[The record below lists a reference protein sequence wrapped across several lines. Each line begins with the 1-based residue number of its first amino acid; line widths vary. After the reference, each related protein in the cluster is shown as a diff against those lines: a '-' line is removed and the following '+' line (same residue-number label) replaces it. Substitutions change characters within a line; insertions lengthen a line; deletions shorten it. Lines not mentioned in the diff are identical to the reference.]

1 MSCFRKG
8 QMVIYTN
15 ILFTAL
21 VLPSSYAT
29 SSVVVSTADGFLRG
43 LSQTVLGKDI
53 QVFLGIPYAK
63 PPVEELRFQ
72 KPQPLSPRDGV
83 YDATGAKNSCIQSPY
98 PKIFDIP
105 MKLSEDCLYL
115 NVWTPLASE
124 RLKLPVLVWLHGGMF
139 TAGSA
144 YEARY
149 NGSALAALNDVAV
162 VSCNFRLSVFGF
174 LDANHTEAPGN
185 LGLWDQLFVLQ
196 WVRRNIHAFGGDPH
210 AVTLFGESSGARMT
224 HAHVLSPHSRDLF
237 HRVFLM
243 STAMSHDTCV
253 DTVAQSIAKGNVLSK
268 AVGCGSFDLA
278 TNTSQALECLRR
290 REAEEI
296 CTATQLTFRPTL
308 ETEFLP
314 FLPSVASENEY
325 FSTVDAMVSVTANE
339 GPFVFLVLRDDEV
352 VKDDL
357 STVGGDLLKA
367 SVDSLM
373 RTFFKDSFRAVATD
387 YMKAIPADNKT
398 ALRQMVAGLMGDC
411 FFNCP
416 TRLFAEKY
424 SAKGRKVYA
433 VVFAHRSRK
442 SQLPEWF
449 GATHLQ
455 EVQFVFGIPF
465 LGPANYTDEDREY
478 SVYAM
483 KSLTSFARTGVP
495 VLPDGTE
502 WPEFSLQHGDFIWLQ
517 PGNYTM
523 AKNFVATSCDLW
535 RTLL

>member
-1 MSCFRKG
+1 MSCCRKG
-8 QMVIYTN
+8 QEVVFTN
-15 ILFTAL
+15 LLYISL
-21 VLPSSYAT
+21 VLSSSYAT
-29 SSVVVSTADGFLRG
+29 SGVVVSTAEGFLRG
-43 LSQTVLGKDI
+43 LSQTILGKDI

-72 KPQPLSPRDGV
+72 KPQPLSPWHGV
-83 YDATGAKNSCIQSPY
+83 YNATGAKNSCMQPRY
-98 PKIFDIP
+98 PNIFDIP
-105 MKLSEDCLYL
+105 TNLSEDCLYL

-149 NGSALAALNDVAV
+149 NGSALAALNDVVV
-162 VSCNFRLSVFGF
+162 VSCNYRLSVFGF

-196 WVRRNIHAFGGDPH
+196 WVRRNIHAFGGDPY

-243 STAMSHDTCV
+243 SAAMIPDTCV
-253 DTVAQSIAKGNVLSK
+253 DTVSRSIAKANVLLK

-296 CTATQLTFRPTL
+296 CTATQLGFRPTL

-314 FLPSVASENEY
+314 FLPSVAIENEY
-325 FSTVDAMVSVTANE
+325 FGTVDAMVSVTANE
-339 GPFVFLVLRDDEV
+339 GAFAFLMLRDDEV
-352 VKDDL
+352 IKDDL
-357 STVGGDLLKA
+357 SSVGEELMKV
-367 SVDSLM
+367 SVDSLVQNV
-373 RTFFKDSFRAVATD
+373 FKDNFLVVAAG
-387 YMKAIPADNKT
+387 YMKTIPADNKT
-398 ALRQMVAGLMGDC
+398 ALRQGVAGLMGDYL
-411 FFNCP
+411 FYCP

-433 VVFAHRSRK
+433 AVLAHRSRK

-465 LGPANYTDEDREY
+465 LDPANYTDEDREY
-478 SVYAM
+478 SEYVM
-483 KSLTSFARTGVP
+483 KSLASFARTGTP

-502 WPEFSLQHGDFIWLQ
+502 WPEFTLQNEDFIWLQ
-517 PGNYTM
+517 TGNYTI
-523 AKNFVATSCDLW
+523 AKKFAATSCDLW
-535 RTLL
+535 RTIM

>member
-1 MSCFRKG
+1 MA
-8 QMVIYTN
+8 IYTN

-21 VLPSSYAT
+21 VLSSSYAT
-29 SSVVVSTADGFLRG
+29 SSVVVSTADGLLRG
-43 LSQTVLGKDI
+43 LSQTILGKDI

-83 YDATGAKNSCIQSPY
+83 YDATGAKNSCMQPPY
-98 PKIFDIP
+98 PKMFDIP
-105 MKLSEDCLYL
+105 TKLSEDCLYL

-124 RLKLPVLVWLHGGMF
+124 RLKLPVLMWFLGGMF

-144 YEARY
+144 YESRY
-149 NGSALAALNDVAV
+149 NGSALAALNDVVV

-196 WVRRNIHAFGGDPH
+196 WVRRNIRAFGGDPH
-210 AVTLFGESSGARMT
+210 AVTLFGESSGAKMT
-224 HAHVLSPHSRDLF
+224 HAHVLSPHSRSLF

-243 STAMSHDTCV
+243 STAISHDSCV

-268 AVGCGSFDLA
+268 AVGCGSFELA
-278 TNTSQALECLRR
+278 TNTIQALECLRR

-296 CTATQLTFRPTL
+296 CTATQLIFTPTL

-314 FLPSVASENEY
+314 FLPSVAIENEY

-357 STVGGDLLKA
+357 STVGGDLLEA

-373 RTFFKDSFRAVATD
+373 RTFSKDSFRAVATD

-411 FFNCP
+411 FFSCP

-433 VVFAHRSRK
+433 AVFAHRSRK

-465 LGPANYTDEDREY
+465 LDPANYTDEDREY
-478 SVYAM
+478 SLYVM
-483 KSLTSFARTGVP
+483 KSLASFARTGVP